1 MSIFI
6 RSLISLLIAMCFI
19 TNSYAMAVS
28 MNEVNQTV
36 VAQVIPNHAVM
47 SDCGVAMMSKHDR
60 LESSDKMDTSHCQ
73 KSLCCL
79 GVTFE
84 QRSSSIERSLQSIK
98 AANSAY
104 VHQLTLGIYQLPY
117 RPPNHVLF
125 L

>member
-28 MNEVNQTV
+28 VSELSQPV
-36 VAQVIPNHAVM
+36 VANVISNHAVM
-47 SDCGVAMMSKHDR
+47 SDCGMSTMTKHDPMD
-60 LESSDKMDTSHCQ
+60 SDKMDTSHCQ
-73 KSLCCL
+73 KSLCCIAA
-79 GVTFE
+79 TFE
-84 QRSSSIERSLQSIK
+84 HRHHSIERSIQTIK
-98 AANSAY
+98 TVNAAYAD
-104 VHQLTLGIYQLPY
+104 QLTLGIYQLPY

>member
-28 MNEVNQTV
+28 EVNQPV
-36 VAQVIPNHAVM
+36 LEHVISNHAAM
-47 SDCGVAMMSKHDR
+47 SDCGMPTMTKHDPMD
-60 LESSDKMDTSHCQ
+60 SGKMDTSHCQ
-73 KSLCCL
+73 KSLCC
-79 GVTFE
+79 VAATFE
-84 QRSSSIERSLQSIK
+84 HSHHSIERSIQSIK
-98 AANSAY
+98 TVNSAY
-104 VHQLTLGIYQLPY
+104 VDQLTLGIYQLPY

>member
-1 MSIFI
+1 MSVFI
-6 RSLISLLIAMCFI
+6 RSLISLLIALCFI
-19 TNSYAMAVS
+19 SNSFAMAIS
-28 MNEVNQTV
+28 MNEAAQPVE
-36 VAQVIPNHAVM
+36 QVISNHAVI
-47 SDCGVAMMSKHDR
+47 SDCGVAMMSKHDH

-79 GVTFE
+79 GATFE
-84 QRSSSIERSLQSIK
+84 QRSSCIERSLQSIK

>member
-28 MNEVNQTV
+28 EVSQPV
-36 VAQVIPNHAVM
+36 VAQVMKNHAAM
-47 SDCGVAMMSKHDR
+47 SDCGMSTMTKHDPMD
-60 LESSDKMDTSHCQ
+60 SGKIDTSHCQ
-73 KSLCCL
+73 KSLCC
-79 GVTFE
+79 VVATFE
-84 QRSSSIERSLQSIK
+84 DSPHSIERSIQSLKI
-98 AANSAY
+98 ASSTY
-104 VHQLTLGIYQLPY
+104 LDQLTLGIYQLPY

>member
-28 MNEVNQTV
+28 ELSQPAVE
-36 VAQVIPNHAVM
+36 QVMTNHAAM
-47 SDCGVAMMSKHDR
+47 SDCGMSTMTKHDPMD
-60 LESSDKMDTSHCQ
+60 SGKIDTSHCQ
-73 KSLCCL
+73 KSLCC
-79 GVTFE
+79 VAATFE
-84 QRSSSIERSLQSIK
+84 DSLHSIERSIQSLK
-98 AANSAY
+98 TASSTY
-104 VHQLTLGIYQLPY
+104 VDQLTLGIYQLPY

>member
-28 MNEVNQTV
+28 MNEESQSAV
-36 VAQVIPNHAVM
+36 VHVISNHAAM
-47 SDCGVAMMSKHDR
+47 SDCGMSTMTKYDHMDGG
-60 LESSDKMDTSHCQ
+60 KMDTSHCQ
-73 KSLCCL
+73 KSLCCIAA
-79 GVTFE
+79 TFE
-84 QRSSSIERSLQSIK
+84 HSHHSIERSIELVRTE
-98 AANSAY
+98 NSAY
-104 VHQLTLGIYQLPY
+104 VDQLTLGIYQSPY

>member
-28 MNEVNQTV
+28 EVNQPV
-36 VAQVIPNHAVM
+36 VEHVISNHAAM
-47 SDCGVAMMSKHDR
+47 SDCGMPTMTKHDPMD
-60 LESSDKMDTSHCQ
+60 SGKMDTSHCQ
-73 KSLCCL
+73 KSLCC
-79 GVTFE
+79 VAATFE
-84 QRSSSIERSLQSIK
+84 HSHHSIERSIESIK
-98 AANSAY
+98 TANSAY
-104 VHQLTLGIYQLPY
+104 VDQLTLGIYQLPY

>member
-28 MNEVNQTV
+28 MNEVNQPV
-36 VAQVIPNHAVM
+36 VEHVISNHAAM
-47 SDCGVAMMSKHDR
+47 SDCGMSRMTKHDHMD
-60 LESSDKMDTSHCQ
+60 SGKMDTSHCQ
-73 KSLCCL
+73 KSLCC
-79 GVTFE
+79 VAATFE
-84 QRSSSIERSLQSIK
+84 HSHHSIERSIQSIQT
-98 AANSAY
+98 ANSAY
-104 VHQLTLGIYQLPY
+104 VDQLTLGIYQLPY